1 MGYGSYINFLKG
13 QPVESSIK
21 HKRLEQL
28 DALRAIAVLMVM
40 YYHYVPQKFNFSPLG
55 DLGVTLFF
63 VLSGYLITGIL
74 LSAAEKIDNRPR
86 TAVIRSFV
94 ARRALRIFPIY
105 YLLIGVSWFLSAGA
119 FGASTKWHMFFLTN
133 FEVYHGQA
141 FPAGGQHLW
150 TLSVEEQFYL
160 IWPWL
165 VLYVPRHYLMR
176 VLGGILAI
184 AILVRFYMLPVPPA
198 ENYAFV
204 LPLPAF
210 DALVVGA
217 ILALVSSDKRK
228 LQRFLSLCKYVA
240 VPIFIATFA
249 LRIPGIG
256 HIALSFVFAMIIALA
271 ARGFDGL
278 TGQIL
283 SSRPLISIGTISY
296 GLYLY
301 HLCVPLTLHYAG
313 VNGWLPEAFKDGWPF
328 CITCLSVTLLIGY
341 ASWFIIERPINALK
355 VFFPYVAIDVRTAIK
370 SAHAVRLNP
379 AVSTNN

>member
-1 MGYGSYINFLKG
+1 M
-13 QPVESSIK
+13 ESSTK

-28 DALRAIAVLMVM
+28 DALRAIAVLMVIC
-40 YYHYVPQKFNFSPLG
+40 YHWVPQKFLFHLPLG

-74 LSAAEKIDNRPR
+74 LSAAEKIGNRPR
-86 TAVIRSFV
+86 TAVIRSFI
-94 ARRALRIFPIY
+94 ARRALRILPIY
-105 YLLIGVSWFLSAGA
+105 YLFIGVSWFLSAGS

-141 FPAGGQHLW
+141 WPHAGGHLW

-165 VLYVPRHYLMR
+165 VLYVPRDYLMR

-217 ILALVSSDKRK
+217 ILALVSSDKHK

-240 VPIFIATFA
+240 VPISIATFA
-249 LRIPGIG
+249 LQVPGIF
-256 HIALSFVFAMIIALA
+256 HIALCFVFAMIIALA
-271 ARGFDGL
+271 ASGFDGL
-278 TGQIL
+278 AGQIL

-301 HLCVPLTLHYAG
+301 HGCVPLTLHYAG
-313 VNGWLPEAFKDGWPF
+313 VNGWLPEAFKDGGWAF
-328 CITCLSVTLLIGY
+328 YITGLPVTLLIGY

-355 VFFPYVAIDVRTAIK
+355 VFFPYITTDVRAAIK

>member
-1 MGYGSYINFLKG
+1 
-13 QPVESSIK
+13 VESSTK

-40 YYHYVPQKFNFSPLG
+40 YHHWVPQKFEFHVPLG
-55 DLGVTLFF
+55 ELGVTLFF

-74 LSAAEKIDNRPR
+74 LSAAEKIGDGPR

-105 YLLIGVSWFLSAGA
+105 YLLIGVSWFLSAGS
-119 FGASTKWHMFFLTN
+119 FGASTKWHMLFLTN

-141 FPAGGQHLW
+141 FPHAGGHLW

-176 VLGGILAI
+176 VLLGILAI
-184 AILVRFYMLPVPPA
+184 TILVRFYMLPVPPA
-198 ENYAFV
+198 EDFSFV

-217 ILALVSSDKRK
+217 ILALVSPDKRK
-228 LQRFLSLCKYVA
+228 LQRFILVCKYVA
-240 VPIFIATFA
+240 VPIFIATLA
-249 LRIPGIG
+249 LQIPGIFP
-256 HIALSFVFAMIIALA
+256 IALSFVFAMIIALA
-271 ARGFDGL
+271 ASGFGGL
-278 TGQIL
+278 AGQIL

-301 HLCVPLTLHYAG
+301 QLCVPLTLHWAG
-313 VNGWLPEAFKDGWPF
+313 VNGWLPEAFKEGGWAF
-328 CITCLSVTLLIGY
+328 YVACLPVTLLIGY
-341 ASWFIIERPINALK
+341 ASWFLIERPINALK
-355 VFFPYVAIDVRTAIK
+355 VYFPYVTIGVRGAIK
-370 SAHAVRLNP
+370 SARAARLNP
-379 AVSTNN
+379 AVIEAAEGNR